1 MRNIVIAAA
10 LAAGVLLVGPG
21 SNNGAQAGAWC
32 QTDQDMII
40 VNCSYVSFEQCRATV
55 SGVGGMCLRNPT
67 PEPAP
72 APHAPHARKKH

>member
-21 SNNGAQAGAWC
+21 STNGAQAGAWC

-55 SGVGGMCLRNPT
+55 SGVGGMCLRNQVPDQT
-67 PEPAP
+67 PAP
-72 APHAPHARKKH
+72 RSRKKH